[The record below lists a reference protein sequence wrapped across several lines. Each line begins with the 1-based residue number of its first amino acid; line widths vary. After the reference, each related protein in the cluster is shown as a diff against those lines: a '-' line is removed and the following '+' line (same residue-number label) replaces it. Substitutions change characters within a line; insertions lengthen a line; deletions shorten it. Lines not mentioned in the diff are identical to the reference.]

1 MKKSLHKLLA
11 LSFTIVFISTASSL
25 YAQEPNTENLSKDEL
40 KLMKLE
46 EKVKRY
52 EEKVLA
58 TEDKLAYADS
68 LIQAGF
74 DMATEANSELKII
87 GQEEKMY
94 VKNANAER
102 KNLKKLIKKAR
113 DDEDKDKYEAELKEL
128 ESNYRTETKKFEK
141 RYSTEYKKIEKAKRN
156 DQKGKDKLKQYKP
169 KLKEYQQALEDA
181 KENLENFKM
190 ENDL

>member
-1 MKKSLHKLLA
+1 MKKYLHKVLA
-11 LSFTIVFISTASSL
+11 LSFTIVILSL
-25 YAQEPNTENLSKDEL
+25 FNSLFAQDPNTENLSKDEL
-40 KLMKLE
+40 KLLKLE

-74 DMATEANSELKII
+74 DMATEANNELKII
-87 GQEEKMY
+87 SKEEKMY
-94 VKNANAER
+94 LKNANTER
-102 KNLKKLIKKAR
+102 KKLKKLIKKAR
-113 DDEDKDKYEAELKEL
+113 DDEDKDNYEAELKDL
-128 ESNYRTETKKFEK
+128 ESNYKTETKKFEK
-141 RYSTEYKKIEKAKRN
+141 RYSAEYKKLEKAKRN

-190 ENDL
+190 GNDL